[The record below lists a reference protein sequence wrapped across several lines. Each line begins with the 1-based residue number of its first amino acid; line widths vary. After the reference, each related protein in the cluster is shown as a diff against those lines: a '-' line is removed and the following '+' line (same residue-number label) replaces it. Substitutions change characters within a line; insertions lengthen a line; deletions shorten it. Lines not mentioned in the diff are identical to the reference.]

1 MKDTVKA
8 IALALVA
15 ALALMF
21 FIKPTVVKENSMEPC
36 FEENDYL
43 IVSRQSYGLFGGEP
57 ERGDVVV
64 THSELK
70 TDDGSEKLIIK
81 RVIGTPGDAISVTD
95 GKVYVNGELLDD
107 SYTKDGYTQGAIE
120 DLVVPADTVFC
131 LGDNRGVSLDSRY
144 PEVGF
149 IPEEDIVGK
158 VVLRLWPIDRA
169 GFIDNPYE

>member
-21 FIKPTVVKENSMEPC
+21 CIKPTVVKENSMEPC

-64 THSELK
+64 THSGLK

-95 GKVYVNGELLDD
+95 GKV
-107 SYTKDGYTQGAIE
+107 
-120 DLVVPADTVFC
+120 
-131 LGDNRGVSLDSRY
+131 
-144 PEVGF
+144 
-149 IPEEDIVGK
+149 
-158 VVLRLWPIDRA
+158 
-169 GFIDNPYE
+169 

>member
-64 THSELK
+64 THSGLK
-70 TDDGSEKLIIK
+70 TLPVTCLCPTADGLTLCSHLLGYLFIGVASQEVDLSGQHLFLFAFQFCHIFKNLIQISHIN
-81 RVIGTPGDAISVTD
+81 RVDANRVFTMKS
-95 GKVYVNGELLDD
+95 D
-107 SYTKDGYTQGAIE
+107 SYSVK
-120 DLVVPADTVFC
+120 
-131 LGDNRGVSLDSRY
+131 N
-144 PEVGF
+144 GF
-149 IPEEDIVGK
+149 
-158 VVLRLWPIDRA
+158 
-169 GFIDNPYE
+169 